1 MASLNPGFLSASSH
15 THSHF
20 LDSSVHESLHDG
32 LYSDINAAFFQ
43 MKLAQ
48 AGPPG
53 TSLNAG
59 GCHSSLDTD
68 LQSELELAS
77 A

>member
-20 LDSSVHESLHDG
+20 LDSSVHGSVHDD
-32 LYSDINAAFFQ
+32 LYWDIDAEFSQ

-53 TSLNAG
+53 TSLDLG